1 MTVTML
7 PHDRYGTRT
16 NRRGLQFWLFAAI
29 ALLCGLALRLWYIH
43 HVPRI
48 GGDTLIYGDIAKN
61 WLRHGIY
68 GLTDLTPHAAGPRP
82 TIIRLPGYPLFLAIC
97 FRLFGMEHYTAVM
110 YAQTAID
117 LLGCLTLAALA
128 GRLFGDRAALAVLWL
143 AALCPFTSNYVAAPL
158 TETLSLACIT
168 ASFYALERW
177 RAAGANFNRWLWILA
192 SALSYAILLRP
203 EQGLLSASI
212 VPAMLWIALR
222 QRSGSPQTGILP
234 AAAPVLAACLCILL
248 PFIPWTIRNE
258 RTFHLFQPLAPRYA
272 TDPGETV
279 PFGFQRWYRTWAIEY
294 ADTENIYWNY
304 DSNDLDIKLIPPR
317 AFDTPDQQARVRAL
331 ILDYNQTDNATPD
344 FDARWNAI
352 AEERTRANPL
362 RYYVFLPVARTLDM
376 AFRPRTEM
384 LGLPTDWW
392 QWSQHPKD
400 SRKVLALGVINFI
413 YFALAA
419 WGLWRWKRSGWRE
432 HAPLAIAMIATIL
445 LRCAL
450 LLTLDN
456 SEQRYTLEFFPVLLV
471 WAGGIFSRFRSV

>member
-7 PHDRYGTRT
+7 PHDRDGART
-16 NRRGLQFWLFAAI
+16 NIPGLQFWLFAAI
-29 ALLCGLALRLWYIH
+29 ALLCGLTLRLWYIH
-43 HVPRI
+43 HVPRVA
-48 GGDTLIYGDIAKN
+48 GDTLIYGDIAKN
-61 WLRHGIY
+61 WLQHGIY
-68 GLTDLTPHAAGPRP
+68 GLTDLTPNATGPRP

-110 YAQTAID
+110 VAQTAID

-168 ASFYALERW
+168 ASLYALERW

-192 SALSYAILLRP
+192 ATLSYAILLRP
-203 EQGLLSASI
+203 EQGLLTASI

-222 QRSGSPQTGILP
+222 QRSRSPRTGIIH

-248 PFIPWTIRNE
+248 PFIPWIIRNE

-331 ILDYNQTDNATPD
+331 ILDYNQTDNATPE

-352 AEERTRANPL
+352 AEERIRANPL
-362 RYYVFLPVARTLDM
+362 RYYVLLPVARTLDM

-384 LGLPTDWW
+384 LGLPTEWW

-400 SRKVLALGVINFI
+400 SARVLALGSHQLHLLCAGRLGPVAMEAPGLARTRPPGDRHDRHHPSPLCPVA
-413 YFALAA
+413 YARQLRAAL
-419 WGLWRWKRSGWRE
+419 
-432 HAPLAIAMIATIL
+432 HP
-445 LRCAL
+445 
-450 LLTLDN
+450 
-456 SEQRYTLEFFPVLLV
+456 
-471 WAGGIFSRFRSV
+471 